1 MFDWIAVLVMIVLLV
16 LTEMSQPFSKV
27 IYHQTDQVPLLACTL
42 PTPHPCPL
50 SFLPSFS
57 LPLNFTIHQ

>member
-27 IYHQTDQVPLLACTL
+27 IYHQTDQVTLLACTL
-42 PTPHPCPL
+42 P
-50 SFLPSFS
+50 
-57 LPLNFTIHQ
+57 IQA